1 MPDPNKKVK
10 KGVELETGE
19 YVAPD
24 LPLILPLNPKEIGG
38 IDDGFGDARGARA
51 HLATDIYANNGVS
64 VRSAANVRGEVVAVG
79 GKETV
84 TPEQRSVYNK
94 WKGGGRNGNPPK
106 MNYSSGKFATVRYIS
121 EERAIFYIT
130 YWHLSSIN
138 VNKGDEVKPNETVIG
153 KVGKT
158 GTTVEHLHMAVYF
171 SMKKEKEGV
180 KYFGYVNP
188 INYLR
193 EDLKEAGITPKYKCR
208 LCEQGRW
215 DKRMD
220 SKIYWY
226 DANVG
231 RFPPEKKDLNE
242 HLKKIGIE
250 PPDQTKVII
259 MRKKEEPEKRK
270 LAIA

>member
-10 KGVELETGE
+10 RGVELEAEE

-24 LPLILPLNPKEIGG
+24 LPLVLPLNSKEIRGV
-38 IDDGFGDARGARA
+38 DDGFGDARGPRA
-51 HLATDIYANNGVS
+51 HLATDIYANNGVE
-64 VRSAANVRGEVVAVG
+64 VRSAASVKGEVVAIG

-84 TPEQRSVYNK
+84 GSQQREAYKK
-94 WKGGGRNGNPPK
+94 WVKEGRKGEPPK
-106 MNYSSGKFATVRYIS
+106 MNYSSGMYVTVRYIS
-121 EERAIFYIT
+121 EEGAIFYVT

-138 VNKGDEVKPNETVIG
+138 VKNGDEVKPNETVIG

-171 SMKKEKEGV
+171 SMEKEGV
-180 KYFGYVNP
+180 KYFGYVDP

-193 EDLKEAGITPKYKCR
+193 GDLEEAGVNIKYKCR
-208 LCEQGRW
+208 FCEQGRW

-226 DANVG
+226 DEGKG
-231 RFPPEKKDLNE
+231 RFPPEKGELKE

-250 PPDQTKVII
+250 NPDQTKVII
-259 MRKKEEPEKRK
+259 MKRKEEPEKRK